1 MQQPM
6 QAVSNAKSVDFY
18 SLGLLGCLKDESL
31 VDVRD
36 HTTAS
41 NSGLDQGVE
50 LFIASNSEL
59 QMSRSNSL
67 HLEILGG
74 VAGQFED
81 LSGQVL
87 KNSSCING

>member
-6 QAVSNAKSVDFY
+6 QAVSGARCVDFY
-18 SLGLLGCLKDESL
+18 SLGLLGCLKDQSL
-31 VDVRD
+31 MDVRD

-41 NSGLDQGVE
+41 NSGLDEGVE
-50 LFIASNSEL
+50 LLITSNSEL

-74 VAGQFED
+74 VAGQLED

-87 KNSSCING
+87 KDSSCVDC

>member
-6 QAVSNAKSVDFY
+6 QAVSNAQSADFY
-18 SLGLLGCLKDESL
+18 SLGLFGCLKDESL

-36 HTTAS
+36 HTTTS

-67 HLEILGG
+67 NLEILRG

-81 LSGQVL
+81 FSSQVL
-87 KNSSCING
+87 KDSS